1 MNVWTAIIGLAGVLG
16 GATIGA
22 LAAIYGPQRLHK
34 RQTDVKAAE
43 AQTLRNEAAVQRL
56 VALRTTG
63 RSWLEALEQV
73 AGDIDAGRAITL
85 DQFDA
90 VVGPLRSESSRT
102 SDDLALIGRALPD
115 VPGWGD
121 RIPST
126 PNPPVRREVLGAD
139 GLAAYSE
146 VMGKLCSASDAVRRD
161 LRRVTLGRS
170 TGISKETWQFLEAA
184 RRARAAF
191 TGTLLAQIETLTA
204 PTCHPSSARVRPGPP
219 PPTVWVPSAPPQ
231 PGP

>member
-102 SDDLALIGRALPD
+102 SDDLALIGRALHAFDQHDAFPCTARHAETMTGGQ
-115 VPGWGD
+115 VVAG
-121 RIPST
+121 S
-126 PNPPVRREVLGAD
+126 NPVSPTKHHSGRRL
-139 GLAAYSE
+139 
-146 VMGKLCSASDAVRRD
+146 
-161 LRRVTLGRS
+161 
-170 TGISKETWQFLEAA
+170 
-184 RRARAAF
+184 
-191 TGTLLAQIETLTA
+191 
-204 PTCHPSSARVRPGPP
+204 
-219 PPTVWVPSAPPQ
+219 
-231 PGP
+231 